1 MLRYILTLSCPD
13 RMGIVAAVAS
23 FLLEHDCNI
32 VESAQFGDSS
42 SKEFFMR
49 VCFDT
54 QTSTAS
60 AFQSAFSTAVQK
72 FSMRWALH
80 DTAIKP
86 RLLLMVSKYG
96 HCVNDLLYRY
106 RTGALRVEIP
116 AIVSNHRDFYR
127 LAADHDLP
135 FHHLPVDPGNKARQE
150 QRLLEIMHEER
161 VDLVVLARYMQ
172 ILSPHLCEQLEGR
185 AINIHHSFLPSFQG
199 AKPYQQAH
207 DRGVKLIGATAHYV
221 TQDLDEGPIIEQ
233 DVARVDHA
241 MSVED
246 CATVGRDVE
255 SAVLSRAVKWHV
267 EHRVLLNG
275 NRTVVFK

>member
-42 SKEFFMR
+42 SEEFFMR

-54 QTSTAS
+54 RTLTAS

-72 FSMRWALH
+72 FSMRWELH

-96 HCVNDLLYRY
+96 HCLNDLLYRY
-106 RTGALRVEIP
+106 RIGALRVEIP

-127 LAADHDLP
+127 LAADHD
-135 FHHLPVDPGNKARQE
+135 
-150 QRLLEIMHEER
+150 
-161 VDLVVLARYMQ
+161 
-172 ILSPHLCEQLEGR
+172 
-185 AINIHHSFLPSFQG
+185 
-199 AKPYQQAH
+199 
-207 DRGVKLIGATAHYV
+207 
-221 TQDLDEGPIIEQ
+221 
-233 DVARVDHA
+233 
-241 MSVED
+241 
-246 CATVGRDVE
+246 
-255 SAVLSRAVKWHV
+255 SRSITC
-267 EHRVLLNG
+267 R
-275 NRTVVFK
+275 